1 MQVSKKQLK
10 ALIENPH
17 EIGTRDKY
25 LQEGIAYL
33 AQHLLEN
40 NGKIVFK
47 WGKHAQKREA

>member
-10 ALIENPH
+10 ALIERPSD
-17 EIGTRDKY
+17 IGTTDKY
-25 LQEGIAYL
+25 IQEGIVYL
-33 AQHLLEN
+33 AQHLLQN